1 MSLFP
6 LFARFAK
13 YKYLLSVILSG
24 WLLGAATFCVYF
36 FLDERDSVSA
46 FYGTCM
52 LISLQGQDEP
62 PEDFSAKILIALLSL
77 VSGLI
82 FAVFLWTYNEQS
94 VFQNFKLNLMFASI
108 GGSLLGIATFF
119 IYYIE
124 EREVVDAF
132 YGTCMLLS
140 LLGQDATPV
149 TSLGMILVGI
159 LSLLSSFLFAV
170 VAWGIIEQLI
180 RRTKDGNSNSERGI
194 Q

>member
-1 MSLFP
+1 M
-6 LFARFAK
+6 FAK

-24 WLLGAATFCVYF
+24 WLLGVATFCVYF
-36 FLDERDSVSA
+36 FLDKRDPVSA

-52 LISLQGQDEP
+52 LVSLQGQDEP
-62 PEDFSAKILIALLSL
+62 PEDFIAKILISLLSR
-77 VSGLI
+77 VSGLV
-82 FAVFLWTYNEQS
+82 FVVFLWTYNEQS
-94 VFQNFKLNLMFASI
+94 VFKNFKFNVVFASV
-108 GGSLLGIATFF
+108 GGSVLGIATFF
-119 IYYIE
+119 IYCYIE

-159 LSLLSSFLFAV
+159 MSLLSSFLFAV

-180 RRTKDGNSNSERGI
+180 HTKNGNSNSERGI